1 MGSPSPTGKMRY
13 PVLPINVLRIRK
25 WHFSMLRGAYGA
37 SVYIDLPSV
46 EKSGN
51 IDREFFKRPRTER
64 NNPNQIEILSKFY
77 V

>member
-1 MGSPSPTGKMRY
+1 
-13 PVLPINVLRIRK
+13 
-25 WHFSMLRGAYGA
+25 MLHGAYGA